1 MVTHIRTI
9 FTADFQRL
17 SWAVF
22 LFFLG
27 MHFLAP
33 VVPVYFQGQ
42 GYEGTELGVLL
53 GAFLLVSLLLR
64 PWVGQVSDAVSP
76 KPLMIIGVVLATIAP
91 LGYWLLGDWPLTMW
105 LVRIIHGASFGLFY
119 TAATSYLVQTVPPAY
134 KAEAISYYSNAV
146 KLAMA
151 FSPGL
156 ALVIMANYGA
166 DAAFQATALVTVLA
180 LLVVLPLPFLPTSK
194 SEQSDSLAQTQPPV
208 NHASAHQKPSSA
220 TKRPWHLLSLHK
232 SSLPLSTIMLTQ
244 SAVFGALIPFIP
256 MMAAEKELGFSGW
269 FYAVY
274 ALSLISTRFVTG
286 SWSDRL
292 GRYVVLVP
300 SMALVTVSVA
310 MLAWAPND
318 LWFLLATAFYGLAA
332 GAVQPSIMALISERA
347 SAREQGTA
355 MATFAVFCDI
365 GIAIG
370 NVVMA
375 TLGHVAT
382 YGWGLLAIS
391 MLTAVGCIAMIG
403 EGMINDASVKMQVD
417 ELIQRIPAFIRVPFQ
432 KMVMVLAPKPRLRK
446 CR

>member
-33 VVPVYFQGQ
+33 VLPVYFQGQ
-42 GYEGTELGVLL
+42 GFEGTELGVLL
-53 GAFLLVSLLLR
+53 GTFLLVSLLLR

-76 KPLMIIGVVLATIAP
+76 KPLMMTGVVLAAIAP
-91 LGYWLLGDWPLTMW
+91 LGYWLLGDWPLAMW
-105 LVRIIHGASFGLFY
+105 LVRLIHGASFGLFY

-166 DAAFQATALVTVLA
+166 DAAFQATALVTVVA
-180 LLVVLPLPFLPTSK
+180 LLVVLPLPFLPTLAADK
-194 SEQSDSLAQTQPPV
+194 RQSLPTQAAVVDVAAQPD
-208 NHASAHQKPSSA
+208 K
-220 TKRPWHLLSLHK
+220 KRFLGWLSLHK
-232 SSLPLSTIMLTQ
+232 GSLPLSSIMLTQ

-256 MMAAEKELGFSGW
+256 MVATEKDLSFSGW

-365 GIAIG
+365 GIATG

-391 MLTAVGCIAMIG
+391 MLTSVGCLAMII
-403 EGMINDASVKMQVD
+403 EGIVNDETVKTQAD
-417 ELIQRIPAFIRVPFQ
+417 GLAQRVPPSIRLPFQ
-432 KMVMVLAPKPRLRK
+432 KMMRLMAPKPRLHK